1 MTLFAYLNA
10 YLPPIHFENFM
21 IPAINVDMKNLVS
34 TKDLTVVELW
44 LYLVIR
50 TTIYFYPGTP
60 KNTPPPNCVVKNM
73 EHILLGIFVDKNMF
87 EGILNCFRLCNNR
100 PWN

>member
-1 MTLFAYLNA
+1 MQSHGSRVVGSDGAHMTLFAYLNA

-60 KNTPPPNCVVKNM
+60 KNTPPLNARSRTWNTSYLGY
-73 EHILLGIFVDKNMF
+73 LLIRICLK
-87 EGILNCFRLCNNR
+87 
-100 PWN
+100 